1 MEWWHN
7 QFPSPLEPVMITA
20 TRACYNVQ
28 NKIKLYKFNFFLS
41 ESLWNTTYTYCF
53 QFYFQEN
60 KKMVFLMCEVLHPLQ
75 LNDTIVVWDRLFVI
89 YPFTFYNTFL
99 YMCLLEAPTCTKHIH
114 VTYNGKSGIS
124 GVGPINKYPTAATK
138 FPILI
143 MVLT

>member
-75 LNDTIVVWDRLFVI
+75 LNDTIIVWDRLFVI
-89 YPFTFYNTFL
+89 YPPKYFFCTCIFWKHLHVLNI
-99 YMCLLEAPTCTKHIH
+99 YMQLTMASRVSVEWVPSINILLLLPNFQ
-114 VTYNGKSGIS
+114 Y
-124 GVGPINKYPTAATK
+124 
-138 FPILI
+138 
-143 MVLT
+143 